1 MDEIE
6 KRLAELEELKKKQ
19 ALHRQQLEENRSRAL
34 AKKKQTKRLVT
45 LGQMVSA
52 YLPDAENLSE
62 KEICKGYGDGMEK
75 TAPKR

>member
-34 AKKKQTKRLVT
+34 ARKKQTKRLVT

-62 KEICKGYGDGMEK
+62 KEICKLLKERLK
-75 TAPKR
+75 N

>member
-6 KRLAELEELKKKQ
+6 QRLAELEALKKKQ

-45 LGQMVSA
+45 LGQMVEA

-62 KEICKGYGDGMEK
+62 EEIREILK
-75 TAPKR
+75 KRLKNGICT

>member
-34 AKKKQTKRLVT
+34 AKKETDQTPGHT
-45 LGQMVSA
+45 W
-52 YLPDAENLSE
+52 PDGVCIPAG
-62 KEICKGYGDGMEK
+62 C
-75 TAPKR
+75 

>member
-19 ALHRQQLEENRSRAL
+19 ALHRQQLEENRNRAL

-52 YLPDAENLSE
+52 IPAG
-62 KEICKGYGDGMEK
+62 C
-75 TAPKR
+75 

>member
-6 KRLAELEELKKKQ
+6 QRLAELEALKKKQ

-45 LGQMVSA
+45 LGQMVEA
-52 YLPDAENLSE
+52 YLPDAENLSDE
-62 KEICKGYGDGMEK
+62 EIREILK
-75 TAPKR
+75 KRLKNGICT